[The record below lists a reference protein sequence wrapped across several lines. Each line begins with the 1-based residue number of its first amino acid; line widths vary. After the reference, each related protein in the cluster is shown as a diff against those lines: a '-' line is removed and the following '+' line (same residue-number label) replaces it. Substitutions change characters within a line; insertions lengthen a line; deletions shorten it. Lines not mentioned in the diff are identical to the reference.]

1 MTTHDTTQ
9 HTTPGTLIRNAAA
22 IMTGGRGS
30 ADDPA
35 RVSGPDIR
43 IVGDT
48 IEAIGALTP
57 RPGETIV
64 DATDCVVYPAW
75 VNTHHHLFQSLL
87 KGDTAGLDATL
98 TPWLAATPYRFRALF
113 DERRFRLAAR
123 IGLIELARSGC
134 ATVADHNYVYYPN
147 MPFDSSAILF
157 EEAGKLGLR
166 FVLLRGGAT
175 QTRQLEAE
183 LPTALR
189 PETLDAYIADIERL
203 AARFHDASPRA
214 MQRVVMAP
222 TTVLYS
228 ISPAE
233 MRATAAAARRLG
245 LRLHSH
251 LSETVGYQDSAHA
264 MYRQSPVAFCG
275 EHDWLGSDV
284 WYAHLVKVDADE
296 IALLAQTGTG
306 VAHCPQSNG
315 RLGSGI
321 CPVREMADAGV
332 PVSIGVD
339 GAASN
344 EAADMISEVHMTWL
358 AQRARRGMLA
368 QPTFRG
374 GNFEGGANAA
384 SVADVI
390 HWGTAGGARIM
401 GLDEVGRI
409 AVGFAADLAV
419 YRLDDPRYFGLH
431 DPAIGPVASGGRP
444 SLAALFSAGK
454 RVVADDRID
463 GVDLKELAR
472 EARAAV
478 RELLEEA
485 V

>member
-1 MTTHDTTQ
+1 MTTYDTQ
-9 HTTPGTLIRNAAA
+9 PSTLIRNAAA
-22 IMTGGRGS
+22 IMTGGRGT
-30 ADDPA
+30 ADDPS
-35 RVSGPDIR
+35 RVPGPDIR

-48 IEAIGALTP
+48 IDAIGALTP

-64 DATDCVVYPAW
+64 DATDCVIYPAW

-134 ATVADHNYVYYPN
+134 ATVADHNYVYYPG

-157 EEAGKLGLR
+157 EEAEKLGLR

-203 AARFHDASPRA
+203 AAQYHDASPRA

-228 ISPAE
+228 ISPAQ
-233 MRATAAAARRLG
+233 MRETAAVARRLG

-251 LSETVGYQDSAHA
+251 LSETVGYQDSAHS

-368 QPTFRG
+368 QPTYRG
-374 GNFEGGANAA
+374 GSFEGGADAA

-390 HWGTAGGARIM
+390 HWGTAGGAQIM
-401 GLDEVGRI
+401 GLDEVGKI
-409 AVGFAADLAV
+409 AVGYAADIAV

-444 SLAALFSAGK
+444 SLAALFSAG
-454 RVVADDRID
+454 RPVVIDDQIE
-463 GVDLKELAR
+463 GVDLKELGR
-472 EARAAV
+472 EARDVV
-478 RELLEEA
+478 RELLDE
-485 V
+485 VSG

>member
-1 MTTHDTTQ
+1 MTSE
-9 HTTPGTLIRNAAA
+9 HTTSSTLIRNAAA
-22 IMTGGRGS
+22 IITGGCGS

-35 RVSGPDIR
+35 RVNGPDIR

-48 IEAIGALTP
+48 IDAIGTLTP
-57 RPGETIV
+57 RPGEQVV

-123 IGLIELARSGC
+123 IGLVELARSGC
-134 ATVADHNYVYYPN
+134 ATVADHNYLYYPN

-157 EEAGKLGLR
+157 DEADKLGMR

-189 PETLDAYIADIERL
+189 PESLDAYVADVERL
-203 AARFHDASPRA
+203 ASGWHDASPRA
-214 MQRVVMAP
+214 MRRVVMAP

-251 LSETVGYQDSAHA
+251 LSETVSYQDSAQA
-264 MYRQSPVAFCG
+264 MHGQSPVAFCG

-321 CPVREMADAGV
+321 CPVRAMADAGV

-358 AQRARRGMLA
+358 AQRARGGMLA
-368 QPTFRG
+368 QPTYRG
-374 GNFEGGANAA
+374 GSFEGGASAA

-401 GLDEVGRI
+401 GLNEVGRI
-409 AVGFAADLAV
+409 AVGLAADIAV

-444 SLAALFSAGK
+444 SVAALFCAGK
-454 RVVADDRID
+454 RIVSDDQID
-463 GVDLKELAR
+463 GVDLKQLAR
-472 EARAAV
+472 ESRDAV
-478 RELLEEA
+478 RELLSEA
-485 V
+485 A

>member
-1 MTTHDTTQ
+1 MTTYDTQ
-9 HTTPGTLIRNAAA
+9 PSTLIRNAAA
-22 IMTGGRGS
+22 IMTGGRGT
-30 ADDPA
+30 ADDPS
-35 RVSGPDIR
+35 RVPGPDIR

-48 IEAIGALTP
+48 IDEIGALAP

-64 DATDCVVYPAW
+64 DATDCVIYPAW

-87 KGDTAGLDATL
+87 KGEPAGLDATL

-134 ATVADHNYVYYPN
+134 ATVADHNYVYYPG

-157 EEAGKLGLR
+157 EEAEKLGLR

-175 QTRQLEAE
+175 QTRQLEAD

-189 PETLDAYIADIERL
+189 PETLDAYVADIERL
-203 AARFHDASPRA
+203 AARYHDASPRA
-214 MQRVVMAP
+214 MRRVVMAP

-228 ISPAE
+228 ISPRE
-233 MRATAAAARRLG
+233 MRETAAVARRLG
-245 LRLHSH
+245 LRMHSH
-251 LSETVGYQDSAHA
+251 LSETVGYQDSAYS
-264 MYRQSPVAFCG
+264 MYGKSPVAFCG

-358 AQRARRGMLA
+358 AQRARLGMLA
-368 QPTFRG
+368 QPAYRG
-374 GNFEGGANAA
+374 GSFEGGAGAA
-384 SVADVI
+384 SIAEVI
-390 HWGTAGGARIM
+390 HWGTAGGARVM
-401 GLDEVGRI
+401 GLDEVGKV
-409 AVGFAADLAV
+409 AVGYAADIAV

-444 SLAALFSAGK
+444 SVMALFSAGK
-454 RVVADDRID
+454 RVVVDDLIE
-463 GVDLKELAR
+463 GVDIKELGG
-472 EARAAV
+472 EARRVV
-478 RELLEEA
+478 RELLRE
-485 V
+485 VVV

>member
-1 MTTHDTTQ
+1 MTTYDTK
-9 HTTPGTLIRNAAA
+9 PSTLIRNAAA
-22 IMTGGRGS
+22 IMTGGRGT
-30 ADDPA
+30 ADDPS
-35 RVSGPDIR
+35 RVKGPDIR

-48 IEAIGALTP
+48 IDAIGALTP
-57 RPGETIV
+57 RPGETVV
-64 DATDCVVYPAW
+64 DATDCVIYPAW

-134 ATVADHNYVYYPN
+134 ATVADHNYVYYPG

-157 EEAGKLGLR
+157 EEAEKLGLR

-189 PETLDAYIADIERL
+189 PETLDTYVADIERL
-203 AARFHDASPRA
+203 AARYHDASPRA

-228 ISPAE
+228 ISPRE
-233 MRATAAAARRLG
+233 MRETAAVARRLG

-251 LSETVGYQDSAHA
+251 LSETVGYQDSAHS

-358 AQRARRGMLA
+358 AQRARLGMMA
-368 QPTFRG
+368 QPTYRG
-374 GNFEGGANAA
+374 GSFEGGAGAA
-384 SVADVI
+384 SVADVV
-390 HWGTAGGARIM
+390 HWGTAGGARVM
-401 GLDEVGRI
+401 GLDEVGKV
-409 AVGFAADLAV
+409 AVGYAADLAV

-444 SLAALFSAGK
+444 SLAVLFSAGK
-454 RVVADDRID
+454 RVVVDDQIE
-463 GVDLKELAR
+463 GVDLGALAR
-472 EARAAV
+472 EARGAV
-478 RELLEEA
+478 RELLDEVKA
-485 V
+485 

>member
-1 MTTHDTTQ
+1 MTTYDTQ
-9 HTTPGTLIRNAAA
+9 PSTLIRNAAA
-22 IMTGGRGS
+22 IMTGGRGT
-30 ADDPA
+30 ADDPS
-35 RVSGPDIR
+35 RVPGPDIR

-48 IEAIGALTP
+48 IDEIGALAP

-64 DATDCVVYPAW
+64 DATDCVIYPAW

-134 ATVADHNYVYYPN
+134 ATVADHNYVYYPG

-157 EEAGKLGLR
+157 EEAEKLGLR

-175 QTRQLEAE
+175 QTRQLEAD

-189 PETLDAYIADIERL
+189 PETLDAYVADIERL
-203 AARFHDASPRA
+203 AARYHDASPRA
-214 MQRVVMAP
+214 MRRVVMAP

-228 ISPAE
+228 ISPRE
-233 MRATAAAARRLG
+233 MRETAAVARRLG
-245 LRLHSH
+245 LRMHSH
-251 LSETVGYQDSAHA
+251 LSETVGYQDSAYS
-264 MYRQSPVAFCG
+264 MYGKSPVAFCG

-306 VAHCPQSNG
+306 IAHCPQSNG

-358 AQRARRGMLA
+358 AQRARLGMLA
-368 QPTFRG
+368 QPAYRG
-374 GNFEGGANAA
+374 GSFEGGAGAA
-384 SVADVI
+384 SIAEVI
-390 HWGTAGGARIM
+390 HWGAAGGARVM
-401 GLDEVGRI
+401 GLDEVGKV
-409 AVGFAADLAV
+409 AVGYAADIAV

-444 SLAALFSAGK
+444 SVMALFSAGK
-454 RVVADDRID
+454 RVVVDDLIE
-463 GVDLKELAR
+463 GVDIKELGG
-472 EARAAV
+472 EARRVV
-478 RELLEEA
+478 RELLRE
-485 V
+485 VVV

>member
-1 MTTHDTTQ
+1 MTTYDTK
-9 HTTPGTLIRNAAA
+9 PSTLIRNAAA
-22 IMTGGRGS
+22 IMTGGRGT
-30 ADDPA
+30 ADDPS
-35 RVSGPDIR
+35 RVKGPDIR

-48 IEAIGALTP
+48 IDAIGALTP
-57 RPGETIV
+57 RPGETVV
-64 DATDCVVYPAW
+64 DATDCVIYPAW

-134 ATVADHNYVYYPN
+134 ATVADHNYVYYPG

-157 EEAGKLGLR
+157 EEAEKLGLR

-189 PETLDAYIADIERL
+189 PETLDTYVADIERL
-203 AARFHDASPRA
+203 AARYHDASPRA

-228 ISPAE
+228 ISPRE
-233 MRATAAAARRLG
+233 MRETAAVARRLG

-251 LSETVGYQDSAHA
+251 LSETVGYQDSAHS

-358 AQRARRGMLA
+358 AQRARLGMMA
-368 QPTFRG
+368 QPTYRG
-374 GNFEGGANAA
+374 GSFEGGAGAA
-384 SVADVI
+384 SVADVV
-390 HWGTAGGARIM
+390 HWGTAGGARVM
-401 GLDEVGRI
+401 GLDEVGKV
-409 AVGFAADLAV
+409 AVGYAADLAV

-431 DPAIGPVASGGRP
+431 DPGIGPVASGGRP
-444 SLAALFSAGK
+444 SLAVLFSAGK
-454 RVVADDRID
+454 RVVVDDQIE
-463 GVDLKELAR
+463 GVDLGALAR
-472 EARAAV
+472 EARGAV
-478 RELLEEA
+478 RELLDEVEA
-485 V
+485 

>member
-1 MTTHDTTQ
+1 MTTYDTK
-9 HTTPGTLIRNAAA
+9 PSTLIRNAAA
-22 IMTGGRGS
+22 IMTGGRGT
-30 ADDPA
+30 ADDPS
-35 RVSGPDIR
+35 RVKGPDIR

-48 IEAIGALTP
+48 IDAIGALTP
-57 RPGETIV
+57 RPGETV
-64 DATDCVVYPAW
+64 MDATDCVIYPAW

-113 DERRFRLAAR
+113 DERRFRFAAR

-134 ATVADHNYVYYPN
+134 ATVADHNYVYYPG

-157 EEAGKLGLR
+157 EEAEKLGLR

-189 PETLDAYIADIERL
+189 PETLDAYVADIERL
-203 AARFHDASPRA
+203 AARYHDASPRA

-228 ISPAE
+228 ISPRE
-233 MRATAAAARRLG
+233 MRETAAVARRLG

-251 LSETVGYQDSAHA
+251 LSETVGYQDSAHS

-358 AQRARRGMLA
+358 AQRARLGMMA
-368 QPTFRG
+368 QPTYRG
-374 GNFEGGANAA
+374 GSFEGGAGAA

-390 HWGTAGGARIM
+390 HWGTAGGARVM
-401 GLDEVGRI
+401 GLDEVGKV
-409 AVGFAADLAV
+409 AVGYAADLAV

-444 SLAALFSAGK
+444 SLAVLFSAGK
-454 RVVADDRID
+454 RVVVDDQIE
-463 GVDLKELAR
+463 GVDLGALAR
-472 EARAAV
+472 EARGAV
-478 RELLEEA
+478 RALLDEVKA
-485 V
+485 

>member
-1 MTTHDTTQ
+1 MTTSNTKLS
-9 HTTPGTLIRNAAA
+9 TLIRNAAV

-30 ADDPA
+30 TDDPA
-35 RVSGPDIR
+35 RVNGPDIR

-48 IEAIGALTP
+48 IDAIGALSP
-57 RPGETIV
+57 RPGEAIV
-64 DATDCVVYPAW
+64 DATDCVIYPAW

-98 TPWLAATPYRFRALF
+98 TLWLAATPYRFRALF

-134 ATVADHNYVYYPN
+134 ATVADHNYVYYPD

-157 EEAGKLGLR
+157 EEAEKLGLR

-189 PETLDAYIADIERL
+189 PETLDAYVADIERL
-203 AARFHDASPRA
+203 AGEYHDASPRA

-233 MRATAAAARRLG
+233 MRETAAVARRLG

-251 LSETVGYQDSAHA
+251 LSETVGYQDSAYS

-275 EHDWLGSDV
+275 EHDWLGKDV

-296 IALLAQTGTG
+296 IAMLAQTGTG

-358 AQRARRGMLA
+358 AQRARLGMMA
-368 QPTFRG
+368 QPKFRG
-374 GNFEGGANAA
+374 GSFEGGANAA
-384 SVADVI
+384 SIADVI
-390 HWGTAGGARIM
+390 HWGTGGGARIM
-401 GLDEVGRI
+401 GLDEVGKI
-409 AVGFAADLAV
+409 APGYAADLAI

-454 RVVADDRID
+454 RVVTDDQVN
-463 GVDLKELAR
+463 GVDLKELGH

-478 RELLEEA
+478 RELLAEVA
-485 V
+485 G

>member
-1 MTTHDTTQ
+1 MTTYDTK
-9 HTTPGTLIRNAAA
+9 PSTLIRNAAA
-22 IMTGGRGS
+22 IMTGGRGT
-30 ADDPA
+30 ADDPS
-35 RVSGPDIR
+35 RVKGPDIR

-48 IEAIGALTP
+48 IDAIGALTP
-57 RPGETIV
+57 RPGETVV
-64 DATDCVVYPAW
+64 DATDCVIYPAW

-134 ATVADHNYVYYPN
+134 ATVADHNYVYYPG

-157 EEAGKLGLR
+157 EEAEKLGLR

-189 PETLDAYIADIERL
+189 PETLDTYVADIERL
-203 AARFHDASPRA
+203 AARYHDASPRA

-228 ISPAE
+228 ISPRE
-233 MRATAAAARRLG
+233 MRETAAVARRLG

-251 LSETVGYQDSAHA
+251 LSETVGYQDSAHS

-358 AQRARRGMLA
+358 AQRARLGMMA
-368 QPTFRG
+368 QPTYRG
-374 GNFEGGANAA
+374 GSFEGGAGAA

-390 HWGTAGGARIM
+390 HWGTAGGARVM
-401 GLDEVGRI
+401 GLDEVGKV
-409 AVGFAADLAV
+409 AVGYAADLAV

-431 DPAIGPVASGGRP
+431 DPGIGPVASGGRP
-444 SLAALFSAGK
+444 SLAVLFSAGK
-454 RVVADDRID
+454 RVVVDDQIE
-463 GVDLKELAR
+463 GVDLGALAR
-472 EARAAV
+472 EARGAV
-478 RELLEEA
+478 RELLDEVEA
-485 V
+485 

>member
-1 MTTHDTTQ
+1 MTTYDTK
-9 HTTPGTLIRNAAA
+9 PSTLIRNAAA
-22 IMTGGRGS
+22 IMTGGRGT
-30 ADDPA
+30 ADDPS
-35 RVSGPDIR
+35 RVKGPDIR

-48 IEAIGALTP
+48 IDAIGALTP
-57 RPGETIV
+57 RPGETVV
-64 DATDCVVYPAW
+64 DATDCVIYPAW

-134 ATVADHNYVYYPN
+134 ATVADHNYVYYPG

-157 EEAGKLGLR
+157 EEAEKLGLR

-189 PETLDAYIADIERL
+189 PETLDAYVADIERL
-203 AARFHDASPRA
+203 AAQYHDASPRA
-214 MQRVVMAP
+214 MRRVVMAP

-228 ISPAE
+228 ISPRE
-233 MRATAAAARRLG
+233 MRETAAVARRLG

-251 LSETVGYQDSAHA
+251 LSETVGYQDSAHS

-275 EHDWLGSDV
+275 EHDWVGSDV

-358 AQRARRGMLA
+358 AQRARLGMMA
-368 QPTFRG
+368 QPTYRG
-374 GNFEGGANAA
+374 GSFEGGAGAA
-384 SVADVI
+384 SVADVV
-390 HWGTAGGARIM
+390 HWGTAGGARVM
-401 GLDEVGRI
+401 GLDEVGKV
-409 AVGFAADLAV
+409 AVGYAADLAV

-431 DPAIGPVASGGRP
+431 DPGIGPVASGGRP
-444 SLAALFSAGK
+444 SLAVLFSAGK
-454 RVVADDRID
+454 RVVVDDQIE
-463 GVDLKELAR
+463 GVDLGALAR
-472 EARAAV
+472 EARGAV
-478 RELLEEA
+478 RELLDEVKA
-485 V
+485 

>member
-1 MTTHDTTQ
+1 MAPDNTQ
-9 HTTPGTLIRNAAA
+9 ASTLIRNAAA
-22 IMTGGRGS
+22 IMTGGNGS
-30 ADDPA
+30 HDEPVRAQ
-35 RVSGPDIR
+35 GPDIR

-48 IEAIGALTP
+48 IEAIGTLTP

-64 DATDCVVYPAW
+64 DATDCVIYPAW

-134 ATVADHNYVYYPN
+134 TTVADHNYVYYPD

-157 EEAGKLGLR
+157 DEADKLGLR

-175 QTRQLEAE
+175 QTRQLEAD

-189 PETLDAYIADIERL
+189 PESLDAYAADIERL
-203 AARFHDASPRA
+203 AAHYHDASPRA
-214 MQRVVMAP
+214 MRRVAVAP

-228 ISPAE
+228 IPPQQ
-233 MRATAAAARRLG
+233 MRETAALARRLG

-264 MYRQSPVAFCG
+264 MYGQTPVAFCG

-358 AQRARRGMLA
+358 AQRARLGMQA
-368 QPTFRG
+368 QPTYRG
-374 GNFEGGANAA
+374 GNFEGGAQAA

-390 HWGTAGGARIM
+390 HWGTAGGAKIM
-401 GLDEVGRI
+401 GLDEVGRV
-409 AVGFAADLAV
+409 APGFAADLAV

-431 DPAIGPVASGGRP
+431 DPAVGPVASGGRP
-444 SLAALFSAGK
+444 SLAALFCAGK
-454 RVVADDRID
+454 RVVTDDRIE
-463 GVDLKELAR
+463 GVDLVELGR

-478 RELLEEA
+478 RELLTE
-485 V
+485 VGH